1 MSTLNEKLLQDVLA
15 LPIESRTELVEKLL
29 ESLNPKSTSEIDTQ
43 WEQEIDRRIE
53 EVEKGNV
60 TLVPE
65 EEVFKEILTWFKK

>member
-1 MSTLNEKLLQDVLA
+1 MATLNEKLLQDVLV

-29 ESLNPKSTSEIDTQ
+29 ESLNPKSTSEINTL

-65 EEVFKEILTWFKK
+65 EEVFKEILT